1 MSRKLRFRR
10 VWDRRWPRYLLLL
23 LGALVVYQFSGYEVL
38 GDLRDV
44 WKQEAEVRQKI
55 EARYAKARGSAELT
69 ESSVAS
75 RMREIE
81 AATANVEAKSR
92 LSAMKVELGLA
103 KGPSPEELLA
113 ASAPDADEEAEVVAS
128 EGDVPPA
135 G

>member
-1 MSRKLRFRR
+1 MSKAMAVL
-10 VWDRRWPRYLLLL
+10 
-23 LGALVVYQFSGYEVL
+23 SEEV
-38 GDLRDV
+38 GQDAPTF
-44 WKQEAEVRQKI
+44 EEVRQKI